1 MTDFFGL
8 LLAMFL
14 ASFSLHIAN
23 TSAAEMRLD
32 KSPNNPTSVL
42 KISGVIEKD
51 DADKFVKLA
60 EQVPV
65 LMVIVQLS
73 SPGGELT
80 SGLAI
85 GEQIRIRGYS
95 TFVRAG
101 EPCASACA
109 LAWLAGDSRYMD
121 PTALIGFHA
130 ASRKN
135 GIQSVES
142 GEANALVGAY
152 LGSLGLASDAI
163 RYITRPSPA
172 EVQWLTIKDAMKLG
186 INVTIAN
193 EKQLAQ

>member
-1 MTDFFGL
+1 MRTFTRW
-8 LLAMFL
+8 FL
-14 ASFSLHIAN
+14 VTAIVLFVLPVVNA
-23 TSAAEMRLD
+23 SAAEMRID
-32 KSPNNPTSVL
+32 RSPNNPTSVL

-51 DADKFVKLA
+51 DAQKFVKLA
-60 EQVPV
+60 EQVPI

-109 LAWLAGDSRYMD
+109 LAWLAGDFRYMD
-121 PTALIGFHA
+121 PTALVGFHA
-130 ASRKN
+130 ASRKD
-135 GIQSVES
+135 GIQRVES

-152 LGSLGLASDAI
+152 LGSLGLTSDAI